1 MTTTVGES
9 LNRSEPLRSIP
20 DDLLVEAVT
29 SKARVRRRLLALVA
43 LQQAAPVVG
52 IIAPRRQDELDRPE
66 VTLPVPTPVG

>member
-52 IIAPRRQDELDRPE
+52 IIAPHRRGETDRPE
-66 VTLPVPTPVG
+66 VTLPEPTSVG